1 MRLFVCLANL
11 CNIPNSCTIYNG
23 SSRNSKLVFVTKVLV
38 LLALMRSSFPSW
50 PLVWNGTLKILSIW
64 SGCALSNGCHLYR
77 VGSIRSKQQI
87 QNRQSVGKLFLISLN
102 NLNWSFIKSFSVPIE
117 PKSGMRNIAWWIA
130 GSVRECILQYPDIWI
145 LKHRQMIWTKQ
156 ERRRQNIEFNLISSV
171 LRPDLNSSM
180 KFESDSI
187 FRMRNIKTSGKQRYC
202 HLTDDN
208 RSSRMEEKLS
218 QILLITVNTQID
230 ESL

>member
-23 SSRNSKLVFVTKVLV
+23 SSRNSKLVFVTKVLDF
-38 LLALMRSSFPSW
+38 LALMRSSFPGW
-50 PLVWNGTLKILSIW
+50 PLVWNGKLKIISIW
-64 SGCALSNGCHLYR
+64 SGCALSNGYH
-77 VGSIRSKQQI
+77 VGSIIQI
-87 QNRQSVGKLFLISLN
+87 QNRQLVGKLFLISLN
-102 NLNWSFIKSFSVPIE
+102 DLNWSFIELFSVPIE